1 LRVGL
6 AGAGMVSGHHLA
18 AWARVADAAVV
29 AIADPDI
36 GRSGS
41 RAEAFGIGRWFERA
55 EQMIDELRPDAL
67 DIAAPVDVHAPLCRL
82 AAENGVAI
90 LCQKPLARTSVEAAE
105 IIATVASRVP
115 FMVHENWRFR
125 PHYRQIKQWLAADLI
140 GAVTQVQMR
149 VHTSGLIPD
158 VTGRLP
164 ALVRQPFLAGLP
176 RFLVFEV
183 LSHHLD
189 VLGWLVGDLRLQAAR
204 LSRVSPAVMGEDAA
218 LLELQTHTGAPVVI
232 DGSLAVP
239 GRPVEIRDNLHI
251 TGTKGDIRLS
261 DTALSLQAD
270 HHEQHE
276 VDFDAMYAGSFE
288 NALRHFVET
297 LGSAGTFETDARQ
310 NIAVLRLVD
319 EAYQSDGGP
328 TAGPRQSP

>member
-1 LRVGL
+1 MRIGV
-6 AGAGMVSGHHLA
+6 AGAGMVSGYHLA
-18 AWARVADAAVV
+18 AWARVADATVV

-36 GRSGS
+36 GRAGS
-41 RAEAFGIGRWFERA
+41 RAEAYGIGRWFARP
-55 EQMIDELRPDAL
+55 EQLIDELRPDAL
-67 DIAAPVDVHAPLCRL
+67 DIAAPVEAHGPLCRL

-90 LCQKPLARTSVEAAE
+90 LCQKPLARTSAEAEE
-105 IIATVASRVP
+105 IIASVAGRVP

-125 PHYRQIKQWLAADLI
+125 PHYRQIKQWLEAGLI
-140 GAVTQVQMR
+140 GAVTQVEMR

-158 VTGRLP
+158 AAGCFP

-189 VLGWLVGDLRLQAAR
+189 VLCWLVGDLRLQAAR
-204 LSRVSPAVMGEDAA
+204 LSRVSPAVTGEDTA
-218 LLELQTHTGAPVVI
+218 LLELQTRTGAPVVI
-232 DGSLAVP
+232 DGSFAVP

-251 TGTKGDIRLS
+251 TGTRGDIRLS

-270 HHEQHE
+270 HREEHE
-276 VDFDAMYAGSFE
+276 VDFDAMYASSFE

-297 LGSAGTFETDARQ
+297 LGSAGAFETDARQ

-319 EAYQSDGGP
+319 EAYQSDGGL
-328 TAGPRQSP
+328 TVGPRSGS